1 MAYAYPAYRTY
12 ESGRREQEARRR
24 AWERARRRRK
34 RRQLRTVIVL
44 LLLAAAVTAAGYFY
58 FFQGFS
64 GLFSKKPGMENVRT
78 DFVCDLDAI
87 AAGLA
92 GREAA
97 FSPQPSDLAAL
108 EELKEQV
115 PQYEEELDFFLEHIA
130 YYDQEGVNTV
140 LLSPEKLEFVLLE
153 PVTGLQYA
161 QGADI
166 APWEGRVPYLI
177 QYDRRWAFHPYGSGP
192 MGYTA
197 CGPTSLSMAVMG
209 LTGNTAATPNAVADY
224 AAANGYYVSGSGTS
238 WSLFTQGCRDFG
250 LRGETISVTRSAMD
264 DCLNSGGV
272 LIASVSAGDFTMNG
286 HILVI
291 AGKNLTGY
299 RVYDPSSIARSSET
313 WSFQR
318 LSPQIAQLWAMY
330 PAES

>member
-1 MAYAYPAYRTY
+1 MAYAHPSYQA
-12 ESGRREQEARRR
+12 GRREQEARRR

-34 RRQLRTVIVL
+34 RRQMRTVVAV

-58 FFQGFS
+58 FFRGLS
-64 GLFSKKPGMENVRT
+64 GLFPQKPGLENVRT

-92 GREAA
+92 GREAS
-97 FSPQPSDLAAL
+97 FSPQQADLSAL
-108 EELKEQV
+108 EEMKT
-115 PQYEEELDFFLEHIA
+115 QYPEYAEELDFFLEHIA

-140 LLSPEKLEFVLLE
+140 LMAPEKLEFVLLE
-153 PVTGLQYA
+153 PVTGLQYT
-161 QGADI
+161 QGVDI
-166 APWEGRVPYLI
+166 APWEGRVPFLI

-197 CGPTSLSMAVMG
+197 CGPTSLSMAVIG
-209 LTGNTAATPNAVADY
+209 LTGNTSATPNVVADY
-224 AAANGYYVSGSGTS
+224 AAANGYYVPGSGTS
-238 WSLFTQGCRDFG
+238 WSLFTQGCQDFG
-250 LRGETISVTRSAMD
+250 LRGEVISVSKDAMD
-264 DCLNSGGV
+264 DCLDRGGV
-272 LIASVSAGDFTMNG
+272 IIASMSAGDFTMNG

-291 AGKNLTGY
+291 VGKSLTGY

-330 PAES
+330 PAEG